1 MEKNSFGINMA
12 GRYPVKKSKFFV
24 FCLMYTAAMLCSSFI
39 TAKAREP
46 EIVDRI
52 LAVVNDDII
61 SLYDLNQ
68 MIKPYVHKI
77 KSLGYSAEKEL
88 QMLSKVRNDMLDQL
102 IDQKLTD
109 QETKR
114 YGITVGGEEINNAI
128 NRIKESSYYTDE
140 EFKEALANDGLNI
153 DDLRNRIKEQIL
165 RSRLLNIEVK
175 SKIIITKEDIKSYYE
190 GHIND
195 YKGEKKYHLR
205 NIILNV
211 SSYANEEEKLVVKK
225 KMENI
230 VSKLKA
236 GESFEKTARNYS
248 ESLADQGGDLGLFKL
263 DELSPQIQKAI
274 IGMKPGRFTS
284 ILDTDLGYQ
293 VLFVQEIVNTKGKTL
308 EESSP
313 EIKEKLYNEIV
324 DKEFQSWLEKLRKR
338 SHVDIIQ

>member
-1 MEKNSFGINMA
+1 MEKNSFGINT
-12 GRYPVKKSKFFV
+12 GRYSVKKSKYFV
-24 FCLMYTAAMLCSSFI
+24 FCLMYAAAMLCSSFI
-39 TAKAREP
+39 TAKA

-52 LAVVNDDII
+52 MAVVNDDII

-68 MIKPYVHKI
+68 MIKPYEQKI
-77 KSLGYSAEKEL
+77 RTLGYSAEKEL
-88 QMLSKVRNDMLDQL
+88 QMLSKVRKDMLDQL

-114 YGITVGGEEINNAI
+114 YGITVGEEEINNAI

-140 EFKEALANDGLNI
+140 EFKEALANDGLTI
-153 DDLRNRIKEQIL
+153 EDLRNRIEEQIL

-175 SKIIITKEDIKSYYE
+175 SKIVITKEDMKSYYE
-190 GHIND
+190 EHIND

-211 SSYANEEEKLVVKK
+211 SSYANKEEKLAVKK

-230 VSKLKA
+230 LSKLKA
-236 GESFEKTARNYS
+236 GESFEKAAGKYS

-263 DELSPQIQKAI
+263 DELSPQIQRSV
-274 IGMKPGRFTS
+274 IGLKPGQFTS
-284 ILDTDLGYQ
+284 ILDTDPGYQ
-293 VLFVQEIVNTKGKTL
+293 VLFVQEIVNTKGKSL
-308 EESSP
+308 EEASP

-338 SHVDIIQ
+338 SHIDVIR